1 MCLCFQVG
9 GKESKGRRDGV
20 EAVVPKRECVME

>member
-1 MCLCFQVG
+1 VG